1 VTHYITGDETY
12 QLPFGRHRTFLAGIP
27 LWEEELIGGWDISGV
42 TEWHTG
48 IAWGNN
54 ANAFDAGYSNDAPGI
69 LIGSPAAVATHLT
82 KIPGGG
88 VNVFNAVPATA
99 SQPYSA
105 LAAASA
111 YEGPIGFQVGPRNS
125 LRGPR
130 YFNQDLGLAKT
141 FPLYRERVNAKFR
154 ADAFNAFNH
163 PNFDLPIE
171 NVYNGFDNQDF
182 TNPSFGQITNTISP
196 AGNLNNG
203 ARVLQVSLRIEF

>member
-1 VTHYITGDETY
+1 MSSSFANSQGDTGIGGVGLICDDIRPRECRANSDFDVTHYITGDETY

-48 IAWGNN
+48 IAWGDN

-99 SQPYSA
+99 SQRSYPA
-105 LAAASA
+105 LRS
-111 YEGPIGFQVGPRNS
+111 F
-125 LRGPR
+125 
-130 YFNQDLGLAKT
+130 
-141 FPLYRERVNAKFR
+141 RV
-154 ADAFNAFNH
+154 
-163 PNFDLPIE
+163 
-171 NVYNGFDNQDF
+171 
-182 TNPSFGQITNTISP
+182 
-196 AGNLNNG
+196 
-203 ARVLQVSLRIEF
+203 